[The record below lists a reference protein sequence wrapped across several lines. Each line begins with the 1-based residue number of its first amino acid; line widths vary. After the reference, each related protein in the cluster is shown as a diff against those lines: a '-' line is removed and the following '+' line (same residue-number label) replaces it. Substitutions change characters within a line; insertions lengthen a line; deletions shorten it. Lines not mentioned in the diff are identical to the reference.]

1 MRQTFAHHCA
11 VTVTALPG
19 SHRAD
24 VRIAGDVDM
33 AAVPILTDAV
43 DRLSERSPRS
53 VFIDLAGVT
62 FAGSALPNFL
72 MQTHGRMPRGSF
84 LVICRP
90 DPMTLTVLAASGM
103 LDVLTVCDDRLVR
116 STKE

>member
-1 MRQTFAHHCA
+1 MRQTFAHDCA

-24 VRIAGDVDM
+24 VRIAGDVDL
-33 AAVPILTDAV
+33 AAVPILTGAL

-53 VFIDLAGVT
+53 VFVDLAGVT

-72 MQTHGRMPRGSF
+72 FQTHGRMPRGSF
-84 LVICRP
+84 LVVCRP
-90 DPMTLTVLAASGM
+90 SPMTLLVLVASGM
-103 LDVLTVCDDRLVR
+103 MDILTVCDDRLVR
-116 STKE
+116 TAHH